1 MWRGDLWR
9 GDLGG
14 GGTYVE
20 VPQGHGRASHYPM
33 AALLFPLLL
42 PIHTGSST
50 LITYFGR
57 FYPMLV
63 PFVRPASFLHLLL
76 CFSHAFCQFKMTK
89 SRQLTKNN
97 CSSDCEDDSKAS
109 GSIITARLC
118 TDRYRINPGGHCL
131 FHSRPYL
138 CSSPLGYGG
147 TKATY

>member
-1 MWRGDLWR
+1 MRR

-76 CFSHAFCQFKMTK
+76 CFSHAICQFEKNRANDQIQAINKKTIVQVTVKMIV
-89 SRQLTKNN
+89 RHQ
-97 CSSDCEDDSKAS
+97 
-109 GSIITARLC
+109 GV
-118 TDRYRINPGGHCL
+118 
-131 FHSRPYL
+131 
-138 CSSPLGYGG
+138 
-147 TKATY
+147 